1 MSNKK
6 VIAHV
11 LMAALQVK
19 AGNPRKAQR
28 LLAEF
33 DDDEVQ
39 DAVEEAVDLV
49 EESELNDDPFLVGE
63 EASEDEF
70 DLSPEDEEAD
80 SDDDEAD
87 EDEDEVPAETARLRR
102 RKAGKQTAS
111 ATRRQN
117 NMRLIQM
124 ASVGKRKVRR

>member
-39 DAVEEAVDLV
+39 DAVEKTVDLV

-80 SDDDEAD
+80 LDGDEAD

-124 ASVGKRKVRR
+124 ASVGKRKARR

>member
-39 DAVEEAVDLV
+39 DAVEETVDLV

-80 SDDDEAD
+80 LGEDDED
-87 EDEDEVPAETARLRR
+87 DDEDEVPAETARLRR

-124 ASVGKRKVRR
+124 ASVGKRKARR

>member
-39 DAVEEAVDLV
+39 DAVEETVDLV

-80 SDDDEAD
+80 LDEDEA
-87 EDEDEVPAETARLRR
+87 DEDEVPAETARLRR

-111 ATRRQN
+111 AARRQN

>member
-39 DAVEEAVDLV
+39 DAVEETVDLV

-80 SDDDEAD
+80 LDGDEAD
-87 EDEDEVPAETARLRR
+87 DEEDEVPAETARLRR

-111 ATRRQN
+111 ARRQN

>member
-39 DAVEEAVDLV
+39 DAVEETVDLV

-80 SDDDEAD
+80 LDDDEAD

-111 ATRRQN
+111 ARRQN

>member
-39 DAVEEAVDLV
+39 DAVEETVDLV

-80 SDDDEAD
+80 LGEDEAD
-87 EDEDEVPAETARLRR
+87 EDDEDEVPAETARLRR

-111 ATRRQN
+111 ARRQN

>member
-39 DAVEEAVDLV
+39 DAVEETVDLV
-49 EESELNDDPFLVGE
+49 EESELSDDPFLVGE

-80 SDDDEAD
+80 LGEDEDD

-111 ATRRQN
+111 ARRQN

>member
-39 DAVEEAVDLV
+39 DAVEKTVDLV

-70 DLSPEDEEAD
+70 DLSSEDEEAD
-80 SDDDEAD
+80 LGEDEAD
-87 EDEDEVPAETARLRR
+87 DAEDEVPAETARLRR

>member
-33 DDDEVQ
+33 DDNEVQ
-39 DAVEEAVDLV
+39 DAVEETVDLV

-63 EASEDEF
+63 DASEDEF

-80 SDDDEAD
+80 LGEDDED
-87 EDEDEVPAETARLRR
+87 DDEDEVPAETARLRR

>member
-33 DDDEVQ
+33 NDDEVQ
-39 DAVEEAVDLV
+39 DAVEETVDLV

-80 SDDDEAD
+80 LDDDEAD

>member
-39 DAVEEAVDLV
+39 DAVEETVDLV

-80 SDDDEAD
+80 LGDDEAD
-87 EDEDEVPAETARLRR
+87 DDEDEAPAETARLRR

>member
-39 DAVEEAVDLV
+39 DAVEETVDLV

-70 DLSPEDEEAD
+70 DLSPEDEKAD
-80 SDDDEAD
+80 LDEDEAD
-87 EDEDEVPAETARLRR
+87 DDEDEVPAETARLRR

-124 ASVGKRKVRR
+124 ASVGKRKARR

>member
-33 DDDEVQ
+33 DDNEVQ
-39 DAVEEAVDLV
+39 DAVEETVDLV

-80 SDDDEAD
+80 LDDEAD

-111 ATRRQN
+111 ARRQN

>member
-39 DAVEEAVDLV
+39 DAVGETVDLV

-80 SDDDEAD
+80 LDGDEAD

-124 ASVGKRKVRR
+124 ASVGKRKIRR

>member
-39 DAVEEAVDLV
+39 DAVEETVDLV
-49 EESELNDDPFLVGE
+49 EESELGDDPFLVGE

-80 SDDDEAD
+80 LDDDEAD

-124 ASVGKRKVRR
+124 ASVGKRKARR

>member
-39 DAVEEAVDLV
+39 DAVDETVDLV

-63 EASEDEF
+63 EAREDEF

-80 SDDDEAD
+80 LGEDEAD

-124 ASVGKRKVRR
+124 ASVGKRKARR

>member
-33 DDDEVQ
+33 DDDEVH
-39 DAVEEAVDLV
+39 DAVEETVDLV

-63 EASEDEF
+63 DASEDEF

-80 SDDDEAD
+80 LDEDEAD

-111 ATRRQN
+111 ARRQN

>member
-39 DAVEEAVDLV
+39 DAVEETVDLV

-63 EASEDEF
+63 EAREDEF

-80 SDDDEAD
+80 LDEDEAD

>member
-11 LMAALQVK
+11 LMAALQIK

-39 DAVEEAVDLV
+39 DAVEETVDLV

-80 SDDDEAD
+80 LDEDEA
-87 EDEDEVPAETARLRR
+87 DEDEVPAETARLRR

>member
-39 DAVEEAVDLV
+39 DAVEETVDLV

-80 SDDDEAD
+80 LGDDEAD
-87 EDEDEVPAETARLRR
+87 DDEDEEPAETARLRR

-124 ASVGKRKVRR
+124 ASVGKRKARR

>member
-39 DAVEEAVDLV
+39 DAVKETVDLV

-80 SDDDEAD
+80 LDGDEAD

-124 ASVGKRKVRR
+124 ASVGKRKARR

>member
-39 DAVEEAVDLV
+39 DAVEETVDLV
-49 EESELNDDPFLVGE
+49 EESELNEDPFLVGE

-80 SDDDEAD
+80 LGEDEADDDED
-87 EDEDEVPAETARLRR
+87 EEPAETARLRR

-124 ASVGKRKVRR
+124 ASVGKRKARR